1 MVYGP
6 KDKLAQATML
16 EYKEGSEK
24 VLKALLQLQNRLL
37 NLLCNLISSHW
48 NHAVLFS

>member
-16 EYKEGSEK
+16 EYKVGFEN
-24 VLKALLQLQNRLL
+24 VIKALLQLQNGLL
-37 NLLCNLISSHW
+37 NL
-48 NHAVLFS
+48 